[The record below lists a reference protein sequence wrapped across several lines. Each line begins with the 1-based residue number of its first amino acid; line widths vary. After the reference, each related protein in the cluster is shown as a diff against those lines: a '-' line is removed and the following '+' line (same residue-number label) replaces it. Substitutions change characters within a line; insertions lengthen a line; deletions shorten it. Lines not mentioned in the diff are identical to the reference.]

1 MLANYHTHSE
11 FCDGRATAAEM
22 AEAALSKGYKVLGF
36 SSHGPMPFHNPGNME
51 LSQVGDYVAEVR
63 RLAQEYSE
71 RGLEI
76 LLGLEIDWIP
86 GRCSPNDA
94 LFRDLKLDFS
104 IGSAHFVELPDSGLF
119 GVDVDYGNF
128 EAHLRSYK
136 GGDPGRA
143 LYLAYYEMLSGLIE
157 AGGFDILGHFD
168 LVRKNNR
175 DGLWFDEDSREY
187 LDAAIEAARLLKGRD
202 IIVEINVGGLSRGKV
217 PSPYPDIRIL
227 RELFAEGVRITFS
240 ADAHAPE
247 HLGVRL
253 EDAREL
259 ARSVGY
265 DSIMVL
271 SRGRWTEVGI
281 DETR

>member
-1 MLANYHTHSE
+1 
-11 FCDGRATAAEM
+11 
-22 AEAALSKGYKVLGF
+22 
-36 SSHGPMPFHNPGNME
+36 
-51 LSQVGDYVAEVR
+51 
-63 RLAQEYSE
+63 
-71 RGLEI
+71 
-76 LLGLEIDWIP
+76 
-86 GRCSPNDA
+86 
-94 LFRDLKLDFS
+94 
-104 IGSAHFVELPDSGLF
+104 
-119 GVDVDYGNF
+119 
-128 EAHLRSYK
+128 
-136 GGDPGRA
+136 
-143 LYLAYYEMLSGLIE
+143 MLSGLIE

-187 LDAAIEAARLLKGRD
+187 LDAAIEAARLLKGGD